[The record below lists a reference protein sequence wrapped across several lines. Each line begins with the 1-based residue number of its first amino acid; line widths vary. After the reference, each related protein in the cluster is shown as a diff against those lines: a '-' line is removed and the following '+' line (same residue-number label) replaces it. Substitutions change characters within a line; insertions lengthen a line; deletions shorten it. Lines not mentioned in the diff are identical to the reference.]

1 MPMPRV
7 RCPYC
12 KGDGARKTWTG
23 RLRRCRVCRGTG
35 TIR

>member
-1 MPMPRV
+1 MPMRRV
-7 RCPYC
+7 RCTVC